1 MIADTELR
9 RGLLSVTL
17 PGSAGKRTMLVVLGK
32 KNLRFFT
39 PPTPPD
45 EAILTLGSPLPS
57 GLATATALMCCC
69 CHRVMRQWHRLS
81 ALTSCRVLPSQI
93 GRDSTRTSF
102 LTAARCVRR
111 ASACG
116 HNPATALTDCCAL
129 VSQIA
134 FTAWPVSPA
143 WYVESVRAQGSSCRK
158 RGERPVRRSRWSHCV
173 WSRYTCV
180 CDLWMLGKRHGG
192 HTAGRAASHIRPR

>member
-1 MIADTELR
+1 MATCPPQLCPHGRCNEL
-9 RGLLSVTL
+9 SSCHVSSSP
-17 PGSAGKRTMLVVLGK
+17 PGG
-32 KNLRFFT
+32 
-39 PPTPPD
+39 
-45 EAILTLGSPLPS
+45 
-57 GLATATALMCCC
+57 ATATALMCCC
-69 CHRVMRQWHRLS
+69 PPRDAAMAPPIA
-81 ALTSCRVLPSQI
+81 ALPSCRVLPSQI

-116 HNPATALTDCCAL
+116 HNPAIALTDCCAL

-134 FTAWPVSPA
+134 STAWPVSPA

-192 HTAGRAASHIRPR
+192 HTVGRAASHIRPR